1 MLRKLL
7 QQAGLAEGDY
17 TLERLGA
24 VDGDTLHGPADPAI
38 RGAVVSFVVEGIHP
52 HDVAE
57 ILGREGVCV
66 RAGHHCAQPL
76 MARLGVSATTR
87 ASFGVHNT
95 EEDVDALVA
104 ALGMAQE
111 IFA

>member
-1 MLRKLL
+1 M
-7 QQAGLAEGDY
+7 
-17 TLERLGA
+17 
-24 VDGDTLHGPADPAI
+24 
-38 RGAVVSFVVEGIHP
+38 HP

-76 MARLGVSATTR
+76 MRRLGASASTR
-87 ASFGVHNT
+87 ASIAVHNT
-95 EEDVDALVA
+95 REDVDRLIDG
-104 ALGMAQE
+104 LGTVQG